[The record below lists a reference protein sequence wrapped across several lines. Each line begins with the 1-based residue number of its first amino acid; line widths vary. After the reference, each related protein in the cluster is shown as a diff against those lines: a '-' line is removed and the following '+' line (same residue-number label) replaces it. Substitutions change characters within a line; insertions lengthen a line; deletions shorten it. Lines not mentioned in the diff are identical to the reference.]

1 MTKFVSVCAVAALI
15 ISLSAA
21 ASMAGITVEFSEVD
35 LPSLT
40 LLDGTAYFD
49 AYSLAFEDTTY
60 YAVDGRFIGAGADD
74 RGITTTDGPD
84 NLMTIVF
91 AKPATYVQVD
101 WVAGASN
108 DIYTTVYDSD
118 GGIFAS
124 SISTGIGTY
133 YGGDAYQV
141 FSGPL
146 ISKLTFHDDTGWIG
160 VGRIA
165 FEPIPAPG
173 AILLASIGI
182 GLVGYLRRRRTL

>member
-1 MTKFVSVCAVAALI
+1 MTKLVSVCAVAALI
-15 ISLSAA
+15 TSFVAA
-21 ASMAGITVEFSEVD
+21 ASKAGITVEFSEAD
-35 LPSLT
+35 PGNLT

-49 AYSLAFEDTTY
+49 AYGLAFEDTTY
-60 YAVDGRFIGAGADD
+60 YAVDNRFIGAGTDD

-91 AKPATYVQVD
+91 TKPATYVRVD
-101 WVAGASN
+101 WIAADSS

-118 GGIFAS
+118 GSVLAGSFSA
-124 SISTGIGTY
+124 GAGTL

-146 ISKLTFHDDTGWIG
+146 ISKLTFHDGTGWIG

-165 FEPIPAPG
+165 FEPVPTPG
-173 AILLASIGI
+173 AILLGGIGV
-182 GLVGYLRRRRTL
+182 GLVGWLRRRRTL